1 MASNRGHGGIEQ
13 LLAAE
18 QEAQLIVN
26 AARNGHVVRDCLEK
40 MEGDGPE
47 DFNTLF
53 GPWLRTDNSMKRSQG
68 RQQKE
73 DQGNSSVDKAGLG
86 EVEVNPTLL

>member
-26 AARNGHVVRDCLEK
+26 AARNGKSFQPQSKALRSTK
-40 MEGDGPE
+40 EGARIPS
-47 DFNTLF
+47 LC
-53 GPWLRTDNSMKRSQG
+53 RSFSEFSTPRCGVHGQTHLT
-68 RQQKE
+68 RK
-73 DQGNSSVDKAGLG
+73 
-86 EVEVNPTLL
+86 